1 MQLKHVLKT
10 KTNLAV
16 LLGPQLKLLSK
27 DIDALLE
34 DLEKE
39 EKENS
44 YVVHFHRKGLRSF
57 FCEEQPLAEPLAKQQ
72 LWESVLNQL
81 KVELDEFEF
90 EIARAI
96 LENIDHRGFFVGKEE
111 DIAKSFNIHTEVVE
125 DIREFIMTEVEPVGV
140 ASRDYK
146 EFFLVQIKEMYP
158 EKPELVERIIQY
170 FSTGEKDEEINK
182 LLNSL
187 RLTPFDYGEVIYK
200 GGSLDIII
208 ERDQGDW
215 LIFLADDFVEFS
227 VDERTPST
235 EEEKEKRNR
244 ALRIKSI
251 LKMRRKVLFRSA
263 KLLVE
268 RQEEFLL
275 GKGPLKALSLGELAQ
290 ELNVSISTVSR
301 AISNKYV
308 KTPVGIYP
316 LRFFFQRRT
325 KDGYSKEQ
333 ILRAIKEV
341 LAEKENLSD
350 SKICEL
356 LRERGINIARRT
368 VCKYRKML
376 EKG

>member
-1 MQLKHVLKT
+1 
-10 KTNLAV
+10 
-16 LLGPQLKLLSK
+16 
-27 DIDALLE
+27 
-34 DLEKE
+34 
-39 EKENS
+39 
-44 YVVHFHRKGLRSF
+44 
-57 FCEEQPLAEPLAKQQ
+57 LAEPSAKQQ

-244 ALRIKSI
+244 AFRIKSI

>member
-57 FCEEQPLAEPLAKQQ
+57 FYEEQPLAEPSAKQQ